1 MGVASASSR
10 VRLTSD
16 LLGSGTSTPSSFV
29 RLSYARREASSR
41 MQMLTRVHTAGESSA
56 GHEDRGAARRGG
68 RLRSE
73 REREREINTGI
84 APRENHAC
92 NYPTRAWA
100 TPFHLHHPP
109 CFTASFITFCPPR
122 LPTLEARLCTP
133 LHPLRL
139 SLHFTIP
146 PSFSRPY
153 FLRKNTSVR
162 QARVASSKIRIF
174 PSTRRMT
181 SSTSSFQG
189 RVFANSFP
197 DSRLERRLTS
207 SLEKRLRHFAGILS

>member
-1 MGVASASSR
+1 
-10 VRLTSD
+10 
-16 LLGSGTSTPSSFV
+16 
-29 RLSYARREASSR
+29 

-56 GHEDRGAARRGG
+56 GHEDTGGAGRGEEARER
-68 RLRSE
+68 E

-146 PSFSRPY
+146 PSFSRPTI
-153 FLRKNTSVR
+153 FRGKTSLG
-162 QARVASSKIRIF
+162 
-174 PSTRRMT
+174 
-181 SSTSSFQG
+181 STSSGCVIENFSLHEDDLLLDLL
-189 RVFANSFP
+189 FLDKEFEF
-197 DSRLERRLTS
+197 SR
-207 SLEKRLRHFAGILS
+207 ILSSSAVMIIARFFVQRDVHILHIEASAPFCRDFVSMANRSFVCNLVVRATPDMGGW